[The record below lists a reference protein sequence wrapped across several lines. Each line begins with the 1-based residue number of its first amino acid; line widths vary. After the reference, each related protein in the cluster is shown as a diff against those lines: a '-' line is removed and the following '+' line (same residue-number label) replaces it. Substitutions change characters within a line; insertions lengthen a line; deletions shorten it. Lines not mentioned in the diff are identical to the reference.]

1 MTPPRYPM
9 TPFPDGWFQVA
20 YSDELEPGGVK
31 PLEYFGKALV
41 LFRTEAGEAT
51 VLDAHCPHLGAHLG
65 HGGCVQGDSV
75 VCPFHAW
82 RFNAA
87 GDCSGIPYSD
97 KIPKRAKL
105 RKWDV
110 QEVNGLIMVWHHAQ
124 GDPPSWEVPTLVEY
138 DNPEWTTYALQSWKI
153 RAHNQEMAENAVDA
167 AHFLYLHGTQG
178 MPTSEA
184 EIRDHVLAVKS
195 ETKMKAYGQ
204 IVNGSI
210 EVLAHGFGFT
220 TTRFLG
226 IVETLLVN
234 SVTPIDGEYVDCRF
248 AFTVKKGP
256 NEMVTQTVAAKFQ
269 EEIKRQLEADIPIWE
284 NKAYLPNPLIV
295 KNDGPIGIYR
305 RWVRRFYSEPA
316 SP

>member
-1 MTPPRYPM
+1 MTESRYPLP
-9 TPFPDGWFQVA
+9 PFGDGWFQVA
-20 YSDELEPGGVK
+20 YTDELAPGDVR
-31 PLEYFGKALV
+31 PLKYFGKDLV
-41 LFRTEAGEAT
+41 LFRTESGEAS

-65 HGGCVQGDSV
+65 HGGCVEGDSV

-82 RFNAA
+82 RFNAQ

-105 RKWDV
+105 AKWDV
-110 QEVNGLIMVWHHAQ
+110 QEVNGLIMVWFHAL
-124 GDPPSWEVPTLVEY
+124 GEPPSWQVPTLPEY
-138 DNPEWTTYALQSWKI
+138 DNPEWTPYALKSWKI

-178 MPTSEA
+178 MPETHA
-184 EIRDHVLAVKS
+184 EVQEHILAVDS
-195 ETKMKAYGQ
+195 NTKMRAYGQ
-204 IVNGSI
+204 TVDGAI
-210 EVLAHGFGFT
+210 EVRAHGFGFT

-248 AFTVKKGP
+248 AFSIKRGP
-256 NEMVTQTVAAKFQ
+256 NEQVTTIVAEKFQ

-284 NKAYLPNPLIV
+284 NKAYLPSPMLV
-295 KNDGPIGIYR
+295 STDGPIGLYR
-305 RWVRRFYSEPA
+305 KWVKRFYSEL
-316 SP
+316 SS